1 MSSIGRKKILAVG
14 KGRDTL
20 DFITA
25 LQSMG
30 ADVEKIEGF
39 TKALAMLKEAKPD
52 ALLIVLPVSW
62 DKAASFVRDVRADK
76 NLVKLPIIYLSSI
89 LEGIDQFELKKYN
102 VHTFSLGPV
111 PFPEMARYI
120 LKQILY

>member
-1 MSSIGRKKILAVG
+1 MRGDTKRILAVG
-14 KGRDTL
+14 KGRDTF
-20 DFITA
+20 DFVAA
-25 LQSMG
+25 LQGAG
-30 ADVEKIEGF
+30 ADVEKVEGF
-39 TKALAMLKEAKPD
+39 TEALAMLKEAKPD

-62 DKAASFVRDVRADK
+62 DKAASFVRDVRADET
-76 NLVKLPIIYLSSI
+76 LAKLPIIYLSSV

-120 LKQILY
+120 LKQVLY

>member
-1 MSSIGRKKILAVG
+1 MSGGGKRILAVG
-14 KGRDTL
+14 KGPDTF
-20 DFITA
+20 DFIVA
-25 LQSMG
+25 LQQAG
-30 ADVEKIEGF
+30 ADVERVEGF
-39 TKALAMLKEAKPD
+39 VKALTVLKRAKPD

-62 DKAASFVRDVRADK
+62 DKAVSFVRDVRADK
-76 NLVKLPIIYLSSI
+76 TLLELPIIYLSSV

-120 LKQILY
+120 LEQAL